1 MENKQITKAQALAMA
16 TILAKGWNE
25 LVFEVPTEISDKIYG
40 IAEIQPIELFDKLES
55 MVQQQVKQDNAKRGK
70 KGTSKVAK
78 EKAENMNKVRAFF
91 SEMTEQ
97 NALTLAEIGQ
107 AIGLDAATPQKLSAI
122 MKPLVD
128 NEEFEKTTK
137 DKKVAYQV
145 K

>member
-1 MENKQITKAQALAMA
+1 MEKQITKAQALE
-16 TILAKGWNE
+16 LAVK
-25 LVFEVPTEISDKIYG
+25 VVDKAIEDKTF
-40 IAEIQPIELFDKLES
+40 IDTDLFDLIDIELLNKLQTMLS
-55 MVQQQVKQDNAKRGK
+55 QQVKQDSAKRGK

-78 EKAENMNKVRAFF
+78 EKAENMDKVRAFF

-107 AIGLDAATPQKLSAI
+107 AIGLDATPQKLSAI

-128 NEEFEKTTK
+128 SGEFEKTTK
-137 DKKVAYQV
+137 DKKVAYQA

>member
-1 MENKQITKAQALAMA
+1 MENKQMTKAQALE
-16 TILAKGWNE
+16 LALEKIKEPQE
-25 LVFEVPTEISDKIYG
+25 LVE
-40 IAEIQPIELFDKLES
+40 KLET
-55 MVQQQVKQDNAKRGK
+55 MLAQQKKQDSAKRNK

-107 AIGLDAATPQKLSAI
+107 AIGLVDATPQKLSAI

-128 NEEFEKTTK
+128 NDEFEKTTK
-137 DKKVAYQV
+137 DKKVAYQA

>member
-1 MENKQITKAQALAMA
+1 MENKQMTKAQALE
-16 TILAKGWNE
+16 LALEKIKEPQE
-25 LVFEVPTEISDKIYG
+25 LVE
-40 IAEIQPIELFDKLES
+40 KLEI
-55 MVQQQVKQDNAKRGK
+55 MLAQQKKQDNAKRNK

-78 EKAENMNKVRAFF
+78 EKAENMDKVRAFF

-107 AIGLDAATPQKLSAI
+107 AIGLDDATPQKLSAI

-128 NEEFEKTTK
+128 NDEFEKVTK
-137 DKKVAYQV
+137 DKKVAYQA

>member
-1 MENKQITKAQALAMA
+1 MENKQMTKAQALEMA
-16 TILAKGWNE
+16 LEKIKEPQE
-25 LVFEVPTEISDKIYG
+25 LVE
-40 IAEIQPIELFDKLES
+40 KLEA
-55 MVQQQVKQDNAKRGK
+55 MLAQQKKQDNAKRNK

-78 EKAENMNKVRAFF
+78 EKAENMDKVRAFF

-107 AIGLDAATPQKLSAI
+107 AIGLDDATPQKLSAI

-128 NEEFEKTTK
+128 NDEFEKVTK
-137 DKKVAYQV
+137 DKKVAYQA

>member
-1 MENKQITKAQALAMA
+1 MFYTINVVKILQKKNYKKVEYIMENKQMTKAQALE
-16 TILAKGWNE
+16 LALEKIKEPQE
-25 LVFEVPTEISDKIYG
+25 LVE
-40 IAEIQPIELFDKLES
+40 KLET
-55 MVQQQVKQDNAKRGK
+55 MLAQQKKQDSAKRNK

-78 EKAENMNKVRAFF
+78 EKAENMDKVRAFF

-107 AIGLDAATPQKLSAI
+107 AIGLDDATPQKLSAI

-128 NEEFEKTTK
+128 NDEFEKVTK
-137 DKKVAYQV
+137 DKKVAYQA

>member
-1 MENKQITKAQALAMA
+1 MENKQMTKAQALE
-16 TILAKGWNE
+16 LAVKVVDKAIE
-25 LVFEVPTEISDKIYG
+25 DKTFIDTDLFDLVD
-40 IAEIQPIELFDKLES
+40 IELLDKLQA
-55 MVQQQVKQDNAKRGK
+55 MLTQQKKQDSAKRNK

-78 EKAENMNKVRAFF
+78 EKAENMDKVRAFF

-107 AIGLDAATPQKLSAI
+107 AIGLDDATPQKLSAI

>member
-1 MENKQITKAQALAMA
+1 MEKRMTKAQAL
-16 TILAKGWNE
+16 E
-25 LVFEVPTEISDKIYG
+25 LTVKVVDKAIEDKTF
-40 IAEIQPIELFDKLES
+40 IDTDLFDLIDIELLDKLQA
-55 MVQQQVKQDNAKRGK
+55 MLAQQKKQDSAKRNK

-78 EKAENMNKVRAFF
+78 EKAENMNKVRTFF

-107 AIGLDAATPQKLSAI
+107 AIGLVDATPQKLSAI

>member
-1 MENKQITKAQALAMA
+1 MENKKITKAQALE
-16 TILAKGWNE
+16 LAVKVVDKAIE
-25 LVFEVPTEISDKIYG
+25 DKTFIDTDLFDLVD
-40 IAEIQPIELFDKLES
+40 IELLDKLQA
-55 MVQQQVKQDNAKRGK
+55 MLAQQKKQDSAKRNK

-78 EKAENMNKVRAFF
+78 EKAENMNKVRTFF

-107 AIGLDAATPQKLSAI
+107 AIGLVDATPQKLSAI

-137 DKKVAYQV
+137 DKKVAYQA

>member
-1 MENKQITKAQALAMA
+1 MENKQMTKAQALE
-16 TILAKGWNE
+16 LAVKVVDKAIE
-25 LVFEVPTEISDKIYG
+25 DKTFIDTDLFDLVD
-40 IAEIQPIELFDKLES
+40 IELLDKLQA
-55 MVQQQVKQDNAKRGK
+55 MLTQQKKQDSAKRNK

-78 EKAENMNKVRAFF
+78 EKAENMDKVRAFF

-107 AIGLDAATPQKLSAI
+107 AIGLDDATPQKLSAI

-128 NEEFEKTTK
+128 NDEFEKVTK
-137 DKKVAYQV
+137 DKKVAYQA

>member
-1 MENKQITKAQALAMA
+1 MFYTINVVKILQKNYKKVEYIMENKQMTKAQALE
-16 TILAKGWNE
+16 LALEKIKEPQE
-25 LVFEVPTEISDKIYG
+25 LVE
-40 IAEIQPIELFDKLES
+40 KLEI
-55 MVQQQVKQDNAKRGK
+55 MLAQQKKQDNAKRNK

-78 EKAENMNKVRAFF
+78 EKAENMDKVRAFF

-107 AIGLDAATPQKLSAI
+107 AIGLDDATPQKLSAI

-128 NEEFEKTTK
+128 NDEFEKVTK
-137 DKKVAYQV
+137 DKKVAYQA

>member
-16 TILAKGWNE
+16 TILVKGWNE

-55 MVQQQVKQDNAKRGK
+55 MVQQQVKQDSAKRNK

-78 EKAENMNKVRAFF
+78 EKAENMDKVRAFF
-91 SEMTEQ
+91 SEMTER

-107 AIGLDAATPQKLSAI
+107 AIGLDDATPQKLSAI

-128 NEEFEKTTK
+128 NDEFEKTTK
-137 DKKVAYQV
+137 DKKVAYQA

>member
-1 MENKQITKAQALAMA
+1 MENKQMTKAQALEM
-16 TILAKGWNE
+16 TLEKIKEPQE
-25 LVFEVPTEISDKIYG
+25 LVE
-40 IAEIQPIELFDKLES
+40 KLET
-55 MVQQQVKQDNAKRGK
+55 MLAQQKKQDNAKRNK

-107 AIGLDAATPQKLSAI
+107 AIGLVDATPQKLSAI